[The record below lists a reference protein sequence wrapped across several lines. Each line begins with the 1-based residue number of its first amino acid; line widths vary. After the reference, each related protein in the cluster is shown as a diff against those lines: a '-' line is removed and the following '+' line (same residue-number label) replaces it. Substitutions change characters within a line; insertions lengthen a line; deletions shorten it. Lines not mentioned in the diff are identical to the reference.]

1 LIQNVRNVEGPM
13 IVRTIED
20 VSGTSRDVRGPGWRS
35 RRLIL
40 KDDGM
45 GYSVHDTVVNE
56 GSELRLHYKHHLET
70 NYCIAGE
77 GEVMVVAT
85 GITFAI
91 KPGALYALDQ
101 NDEHVLRALRGD
113 LRLVCVFSPALS
125 GRETHAPDGSYS
137 LETS

>member
-1 LIQNVRNVEGPM
+1 M

-20 VSGTSRDVRGPGWRS
+20 VSGTNRDVRGPGWRS

-40 KDDGM
+40 RDDGM
-45 GYSVHDTVVNE
+45 GYSVHDTVVKA

-77 GEVMVVAT
+77 GEVMLVAT

-91 KPGALYALDQ
+91 KPGTLYALDQ
-101 NDEHVLRALRGD
+101 NDEHILRALRGD
-113 LRLVCVFSPALS
+113 LRLVCVFNPALS
-125 GRETHAPDGSYS
+125 GRETHAPDGSYL
-137 LETS
+137 LETG